1 MKQLK
6 LVAEPSKGKGWARL
20 SLTDCEPFSGWCG
33 LAISRP
39 GHKQPFL
46 GPAGWQVS
54 DSKLLIEVQPWEGTD
69 VSLLVSPA
77 IVQHLDAGS
86 NFKFQFFNSSG
97 DLIGD
102 LIIRWAGI
110 TYRPPKDGRAPI
122 EITLFD
128 PIEQQGV
135 FLGQLGQNQPVK
147 PPAPA
152 SEVEQGN
159 NFNTFISESAELKS
173 EAVSSESFLDSD
185 LQKSNTE
192 TLNTSCETPPEIKVN
207 TPDTYFD
214 PRRSAV
220 RIRCPNCSSEIIQ
233 GMLRCPFC
241 LGQIAP

>member
-20 SLTDCEPFSGWCG
+20 SLTDCDPFSGSCG

-54 DSKLLIEVQPWEGTD
+54 DSRLLIEVQPWEGTD

-86 NFKFQFFNSSG
+86 NYKFQFFNTSG
-97 DLIGD
+97 ELIGD

-128 PIEQQGV
+128 PIEHQGI
-135 FLGQLGQNQPVK
+135 FLGRLGQDQREES
-147 PPAPA
+147 AIHDT
-152 SEVEQGN
+152 EVEIGAD
-159 NFNTFISESAELKS
+159 FNTFVSEPSAFTAAQISP
-173 EAVSSESFLDSD
+173 ESFFEAQPAHATSEPA
-185 LQKSNTE
+185 NT
-192 TLNTSCETPPEIKVN
+192 TSRAPEIKADV
-207 TPDTYFD
+207 PDTYFEE
-214 PRRSAV
+214 RRSAV
-220 RIRCPNCSSEIIQ
+220 RIRCSNCSSEIIQ
-233 GMLRCPFC
+233 GMTRCPFC
-241 LGQIAP
+241 LSQITQ

>member
-6 LVAEPSKGKGWARL
+6 LVAEPAKGKGWARL
-20 SLTDCEPFSGWCG
+20 SLTDCEPFSGSCG

-54 DSKLLIEVQPWEGTD
+54 DSRLLIEVQPWEGTD

-86 NFKFQFFNSSG
+86 NYKFQFFSTSG

-128 PIEQQGV
+128 PIEHQGV
-135 FLGQLGQNQPVK
+135 FLGKLGQDQREQTPVHE
-147 PPAPA
+147 PA
-152 SEVEQGN
+152 VESGGD
-159 NFNTFISESAELKS
+159 FNTFVSEPSAFNSAQISP
-173 EAVSSESFLDSD
+173 ESFFES
-185 LQKSNTE
+185 QPSPTASEPEK
-192 TLNTSCETPPEIKVN
+192 TSTHAPEINVN
-207 TPDTYFD
+207 GPDTYFD
-214 PRRSAV
+214 PRRSAI

-233 GMLRCPFC
+233 GMMRCPFC
-241 LGQIAP
+241 LSQITP

>member
-20 SLTDCEPFSGWCG
+20 SLTDCEAFSGSCG

-54 DSKLLIEVQPWEGTD
+54 DSRLLIEVQQWEGTD

-86 NFKFQFFNSSG
+86 NYKFQFFNTSG
-97 DLIGD
+97 DLVGD

-128 PIEQQGV
+128 PIESQGI
-135 FLGQLGQNQPVK
+135 FLGQLGQ
-147 PPAPA
+147 
-152 SEVEQGN
+152 EQTAETYADVN
-159 NFNTFISESAELKS
+159 LVRDESNFNTFVSD
-173 EAVSSESFLDSD
+173 SSEFVSAPISTEIPIDPVSVRITVE
-185 LQKSNTE
+185 SENTYPH
-192 TLNTSCETPPEIKVN
+192 SAEIKVDG
-207 TPDTYFD
+207 PDTYFD
-214 PRRSAV
+214 TRRSAV

-233 GMLRCPFC
+233 GMTRCPFC
-241 LGQIAP
+241 LSQIAL

>member
-20 SLTDCEPFSGWCG
+20 SLTDCEPFSGSCG

-128 PIEQQGV
+128 PIEQQGI
-135 FLGQLGQNQPVK
+135 FLGQLGQNQSGKTPDHVN
-147 PPAPA
+147 
-152 SEVEQGN
+152 EVEQEN
-159 NFNTFISESAELKS
+159 NFNTFVSESPELKS
-173 EAVSSESFLDSD
+173 ETLSDESFFDSESIKNSLES
-185 LQKSNTE
+185 E
-192 TLNTSCETPPEIKVN
+192 GPSCLAPPIKVN
-207 TPDTYFD
+207 APDTYFD

-220 RIRCPNCSSEIIQ
+220 RIRCPDCSSEIIQ
-233 GMLRCPFC
+233 GMTRCPF
-241 LGQIAP
+241 